1 MNNTRFTRRS
11 VVLTGTLTG
20 SVATLSAAGLA
31 ACGTPAATG
40 GQKSAAPAKISV
52 ITRGG
57 GDGTGMEQVI
67 IPAFTKQ
74 FENIKVEHASL
85 GGEPD
90 YWAKV
95 VTGHLGKELGDV
107 VWASNGGFSA
117 LASRGV
123 MKELEPLARSDKYDF
138 KDYVQG
144 GLDSLK
150 HDGKLYGLPWGGH
163 PGYAGLVY
171 NEELLTRAGL
181 KAPDATWTWDKVA
194 EAAKAVARVSGDTNT
209 DVYGFRPFNPDYLG
223 QIQIVRGNGGDWLDK
238 EGKKFI
244 GNSPQALAG
253 LNTYRDFWV
262 RHRVAP
268 QLGHPVSNNDLF
280 AQGRLALL
288 QDTYSGNFHEQR
300 VLGKFKWGMVIVPK
314 GTAGK
319 VGTQLTVNGMT
330 MWSGSQAPDAA
341 WQFLKFIMEPDVQL
355 PAIIS
360 GASRPGLRKS
370 VLRHAKLGSDMKAH
384 TPWIDLIENASP
396 WHQPANYRWAELNTA
411 IGAALT
417 PAFKGEQTV
426 EQALQQ
432 NMPQFDSILAKPREG
447 FV

>member
-1 MNNTRFTRRS
+1 MLMDLLVRTRTRRGF
-11 VVLTGTLTG
+11 VLG
-20 SVATLSAAGLA
+20 AALLPAAVGVA
-31 ACGTPAATG
+31 ACGAGETPG
-40 GQKSAAPAKISV
+40 GQKTTAPARISV

-95 VTGHLGKELGDV
+95 VTGHMGKELGDV

-117 LASRGV
+117 LASRAV

-171 NEELLTRAGL
+171 NEELLTRAGF
-181 KAPDATWTWDKVA
+181 KAPDASWTWDRVSEVA
-194 EAAKAVARVSGDTNT
+194 RAVARVSGDPNT
-209 DVYGFRPFNPDYLG
+209 DVYGFRPYNPDYLG

-268 QLGHPVSNNDLF
+268 VIGHPVNNNDLF

-330 MWSGSQAPDAA
+330 MWSGTKAPEAA
-341 WQFLKFIMEPDVQL
+341 WQFLKFIMEPEVQL
-355 PAIIS
+355 PAILS

-370 VLRHAKLGSDMKAH
+370 VLRHPKLGSDMKGH
-384 TPWIDLIENASP
+384 TPWIELIEGASP

-417 PAFKGEQTV
+417 PAFKGETTV

-432 NMPQFDSILAKPREG
+432 NMPQFDSILAKPKEG

>member
-1 MNNTRFTRRS
+1 MVRSRTRFVTRRP
-11 VVLTGTLTG
+11 VVLGAL
-20 SVATLSAAGLA
+20 ALPAALGLA
-31 ACGTPAATG
+31 ACGASDAPG
-40 GQKSAAPAKISV
+40 GQKSAAPARISV

-67 IPAFTKQ
+67 IPAFTKVH
-74 FENIKVEHASL
+74 ENIKVEHASL

-95 VTGHLGKELGDV
+95 VTGHMGKELGDV

-123 MKELEPLARSDKYDF
+123 MKELEPLARSDKYKFD
-138 KDYVQG
+138 DYVQA

-171 NEELLTRAGL
+171 NEELLSRAGFRP
-181 KAPDATWTWDKVA
+181 PDATWTWDRVA
-194 EAAKAVARVSGDTNT
+194 EVARATARVTGDPNS
-209 DVYGFRPFNPDYLG
+209 DVYGFRPYNPDYLG

-238 EGKKFI
+238 EGKKFV
-244 GNSPQALAG
+244 GNAPPALAG
-253 LNTYRDFWV
+253 LNTYRNFWV
-262 RHRVAP
+262 RDRVAP
-268 QLGHPVSNNDLF
+268 VIGHPVTNNDLF
-280 AQGRLALL
+280 AQGRLALF

-300 VLGKFKWGMVIVPK
+300 VQGKFKWGMVIVPK

-330 MWSGSQAPDAA
+330 ISSLSKAPDAA
-341 WQFLKFIMEPDVQL
+341 WQFLKFIMEPETQL
-355 PAIIS
+355 PAILS

-370 VLRHAKLGSDMKAH
+370 VLRHPKLGTDMKGH
-384 TPWIDLIENASP
+384 TPWIELIEGASP

-417 PAFKGEQTV
+417 PAFKGETTV
-426 EQALQQ
+426 EQALSQ
-432 NMPQFDSILAKPREG
+432 NMPQFDSILAKPKEG